1 MRHTN
6 LKQLFVGISFA
17 HVRLSPLDRISPLT
31 DTEQPLSVS
40 FLRYQPGT
48 RMALP
53 IIFLNQDDNIEIRRG
68 AHIHV
73 INRLLSRLPRLTLP
87 PFPVPAS
94 SKWCALVRT
103 ISLRRSSQM
112 SPMSKL
118 EKQFDSLIAISPQ
131 GSSRCSVA
139 AQISS
144 WRKYKK
150 IKCLPTLIIS
160 CSHLNR
166 LLMRCCLL
174 LCLGYSAEQED
185 MNQQRDPSRW

>member
-73 INRLLSRLPRLTLP
+73 INRFLSPDSPSPDSPSLPCPSFVKVVCTRP
-87 PFPVPAS
+87 NDIP
-94 SKWCALVRT
+94 
-103 ISLRRSSQM
+103 
-112 SPMSKL
+112 
-118 EKQFDSLIAISPQ
+118 
-131 GSSRCSVA
+131 
-139 AQISS
+139 AQIFADVANVKAGEAIRLSD
-144 WRKYKK
+144 
-150 IKCLPTLIIS
+150 CDLPTGIIP
-160 CSHLNR
+160 
-166 LLMRCCLL
+166 LLGRGTDIVL
-174 LCLGYSAEQED
+174 AKVQKD
-185 MNQQRDPSRW
+185 